1 MSIPT
6 SLRSLSI
13 RSCLSILLLAAVAH
27 RVRAEEGKPTPPAAD
42 VRDQEIALAL
52 EAAPA
57 AVGAKAGVY
66 VHDKDG
72 YTKARASQNGF
83 VCLVDHRIP
92 NAVEPQ
98 CMDAE
103 GVKTFLPKYLLVASL
118 RAKGKAEPEIRQ
130 AVKAAFASGQ
140 LKAPKRPGI
149 IYMLS
154 PHNVV
159 TIDEVKGVAVPFPGH
174 LMFYAPNMT
183 SADVGS
189 DGTPASPVFVVDEK
203 TPHALMIVPVPAGG
217 PGGAGHVH
225 PGH

>member
-1 MSIPT
+1 MSIRT

-13 RSCLSILLLAAVAH
+13 LSVLLLAAVAH
-27 RVRAEEGKPTPPAAD
+27 GLRAEEGKPNSAAAGA
-42 VRDQEIALAL
+42 RDQEIALAL

-57 AVGAKAGVY
+57 TVSAKAGVY

-72 YTKARASQNGF
+72 YTEARASRNGF

-118 RAKGKAEPEIRQ
+118 RARGKPEPEIRQ
-130 AVKAAFASGQ
+130 AVKAAFASGK
-140 LKAPKRPGI
+140 LKAPERPGI

-159 TIDEVKGVAVPFPGH
+159 TIDEGKGIAVPFPGH

-225 PGH
+225 PSH

>member
-1 MSIPT
+1 MTNPI
-6 SLRSLSI
+6 RFLSVI
-13 RSCLSILLLAAVAH
+13 VVAAAVHAA
-27 RVRAEEGKPTPPAAD
+27 RASAAEPNVTGPD
-42 VRDQEIALAL
+42 ARDREMALAL

-57 AVGAKAGVY
+57 AVAARAGVY

-72 YTKARASQNGF
+72 YSKARESQNGF

-118 RAKGKAEPEIRQ
+118 RAKGKPEPEIRQ
-130 AVKAAFASGQ
+130 AVKAAFVSGK
-140 LKAPKRPGI
+140 LKAPRRPGI

-159 TIDEVKGVAVPFPGH
+159 TVDEVKGVAVPFPGH

>member
-1 MSIPT
+1 MSIT
-6 SLRSLSI
+6 ASVRFLS
-13 RSCLSILLLAAVAH
+13 SFMLVASAAHAA
-27 RVRAEEGKPTPPAAD
+27 RAEEAKPSAVAPDA
-42 VRDQEIALAL
+42 RDQEIALAL
-52 EAAPA
+52 EAAPP
-57 AVGAKAGVY
+57 AVSAQAGVY

-103 GVKTFLPKYLLVASL
+103 GVKTFLPKYLLVAAL
-118 RAKGKAEPEIRQ
+118 RAKGKPEPEIRQ
-130 AVKAAFASGQ
+130 AVKAGFASGK
-140 LKAPKRPGI
+140 LKAPRRPGI

-203 TPHALMIVPVPAGG
+203 TPHALMIVPVPSGGG
-217 PGGAGHVH
+217 PGGGGHVH
-225 PGH
+225 PSH

>member
-1 MSIPT
+1 MIRRPT
-6 SLRSLSI
+6 ALLARLF
-13 RSCLSILLLAAVAH
+13 LLAALTIAGQPA
-27 RVRAEEGKPTPPAAD
+27 RADSSPGSA
-42 VRDQEIALAL
+42 RDQEIALAL

-57 AVGAKAGVY
+57 ALGAKAGLY
-66 VHDKDG
+66 VHDKGG
-72 YTKARASQNGF
+72 YIKVRDSGNGF

-103 GVKTFLPKYLLVASL
+103 GVRTFLPKYLLVAEL
-118 RAKGKAEPEIRQ
+118 RAQGKSEAQIREAVQ
-130 AVKAAFASGQ
+130 AGFSSGKLQ
-140 LKAPKRPGI
+140 APQRPGI

-159 TIDEVKGVAVPFPGH
+159 TIDPEKGIAAPFPGH

-189 DGTPASPVFVVDEK
+189 DGSPASALVVVDEK
-203 TPHALMIVPVPAGG
+203 TPHALMIVPVPVGSAA
-217 PGGAGHVH
+217 AGHAH
-225 PGH
+225 AAH

>member
-1 MSIPT
+1 MT
-6 SLRSLSI
+6 
-13 RSCLSILLLAAVAH
+13 
-27 RVRAEEGKPTPPAAD
+27 KPTTAFLCLPSVFLALSVAPVARAD
-42 VRDQEIALAL
+42 EANTSEREQEMALAL

-57 AVGAKAGVY
+57 AVGAKAGLY

-72 YTKARASQNGF
+72 YTKARASENGF

-92 NAVEPQ
+92 SAVEPQ

-103 GVKTFLPKYLLVASL
+103 GVKTFLPKYMMVASL

-130 AVKAAFASGQ
+130 AVKAAFASGK
-140 LKAPKRPGI
+140 LKAPRRPGI
-149 IYMLS
+149 IYMMS

-189 DGTPASPVFVVDEK
+189 DGTPGSPVFIVDEK
-203 TPHALMIVPVPAGG
+203 TPHALMIVPVPPGG
-217 PGGAGHVH
+217 PGGAGHTH

>member
-1 MSIPT
+1 MSITAPT
-6 SLRSLSI
+6 LFLSSLMLVAS
-13 RSCLSILLLAAVAH
+13 AAHTA
-27 RVRAEEGKPTPPAAD
+27 RAEEAKPSAVPPEA
-42 VRDQEIALAL
+42 RDQEIALAL
-52 EAAPA
+52 EAAPP
-57 AVGAKAGVY
+57 AVGARAGVY

-72 YTKARASQNGF
+72 YTKARESQNGF

-118 RAKGKAEPEIRQ
+118 RAKGKPEPEIRQ
-130 AVKAAFASGQ
+130 AVKAGFASGK

-203 TPHALMIVPVPAGG
+203 TPHALMIVPVAAGG
-217 PGGAGHVH
+217 PGGGGHVH
-225 PGH
+225 PSH

>member
-1 MSIPT
+1 M
-6 SLRSLSI
+6 
-13 RSCLSILLLAAVAH
+13 ILATAGPSA
-27 RVRAEEGKPTPPAAD
+27 RAEEGKPNAVAPGA
-42 VRDQEIALAL
+42 RDQEIALAL

-57 AVGAKAGVY
+57 AVAAKASVY

-72 YTKARASQNGF
+72 YVKARDGQNGF

-98 CMDAE
+98 CLDAE

-118 RAKGKAEPEIRQ
+118 RAKGKPEPEIRL
-130 AVKAAFASGQ
+130 AVKAAFASGK
-140 LKAPKRPGI
+140 LKGPKRPGI

-159 TIDEVKGVAVPFPGH
+159 TIDELKGVAVPFPGH

-203 TPHALMIVPVPAGG
+203 TPHALMIVPVPAGV
-217 PGGAGHVH
+217 PGGTGHVH
-225 PGH
+225 PSH

>member
-1 MSIPT
+1 M
-6 SLRSLSI
+6 L
-13 RSCLSILLLAAVAH
+13 VATTAH
-27 RVRAEEGKPTPPAAD
+27 TTRAEEAKPSAVNPEA
-42 VRDQEIALAL
+42 REQEIALAL
-52 EAAPA
+52 EAGPA
-57 AVGAKAGVY
+57 AVSAKAGVY

-72 YTKARASQNGF
+72 YIKARASQNGF
-83 VCLVDHRIP
+83 ICLVDHRIP
-92 NAVEPQ
+92 SAVEPQ

-118 RAKGKAEPEIRQ
+118 RAKGKPEPEIRQ
-130 AVKAAFASGQ
+130 AVKAGFASGR

-217 PGGAGHVH
+217 PGGGHVH
-225 PGH
+225 PSH

>member
-1 MSIPT
+1 MT
-6 SLRSLSI
+6 HLSPA
-13 RSCLSILLLAAVAH
+13 LSRMAFIVLATVSAH
-27 RVRAEEGKPTPPAAD
+27 AALGAEPQAGPD
-42 VRDQEIALAL
+42 RDREIALAL

-57 AVGAKAGVY
+57 PLGARAGLY
-66 VHDKDG
+66 VHDKSG
-72 YTKARASQNGF
+72 YSKVRDSQNGF

-98 CMDAE
+98 CMDSE

-118 RAKGKAEPEIRQ
+118 RAQGVSEPEIRQ
-130 AVKAAFASGQ
+130 TVKAAFKDGK
-140 LKAPKRPGI
+140 LTAPTRPGI

-159 TIDEVKGVAVPFPGH
+159 TIDEEKGIAVPFPGH

-189 DGTPASPVFVVDEK
+189 DGTPASPVFVVDER
-203 TPHALMIVPVPAGG
+203 TPQALMIVPVPVGAAAGG
-217 PGGAGHVH
+217 HAH
-225 PGH
+225 PTH

>member
-1 MSIPT
+1 MSIKASVVFLS
-6 SLRSLSI
+6 SLML
-13 RSCLSILLLAAVAH
+13 VATTAH
-27 RVRAEEGKPTPPAAD
+27 TTRAEEAKPSAVNPEA
-42 VRDQEIALAL
+42 REQEIALAL
-52 EAAPA
+52 EAGPA
-57 AVGAKAGVY
+57 AVSAKAGVY

-72 YTKARASQNGF
+72 YIKARASQNGF
-83 VCLVDHRIP
+83 ICLVDHRIP
-92 NAVEPQ
+92 SAVEPQ

-118 RAKGKAEPEIRQ
+118 RAKGKPEPEIRQ
-130 AVKAAFASGQ
+130 AVKAGFASGR

-217 PGGAGHVH
+217 PGGGHVH
-225 PGH
+225 PSH